1 MQPKFKVRKG
11 DEIIVIS
18 GKDKGKKGEIL
29 KVFPAQQ
36 RLIVKG
42 VNIVRRHVKP
52 SIQYP
57 DGGIVKK
64 EATIHVSNVQHLD
77 PSSGKPTREGWKTLR
92 EGVKIRYANKLCKF
106 LGWKKLLLTWVW
118 GKRYKIIKNCKQ
130 LLLSLN

>member
-29 KVFPAQQ
+29 KVFPTQQ

-52 SIQYP
+52 SIEYP

-77 PSSGKPTREGWKTLR
+77 PSSGKPTRVGWKTLKD
-92 EGVKIRYANKLCKF
+92 GVKIRYA
-106 LGWKKLLLTWVW
+106 KKS
-118 GKRYKIIKNCKQ
+118 GEAIG
-130 LLLSLN
+130 